1 MKCINCGAELYD
13 DARKCPFCKETLV
26 QGTVSRIDGE
36 NSDFDM
42 TYNTTTDQVD
52 VIRNTVE
59 EDAKLKRRKKRHKRR
74 KGARKNSVRSN
85 RRKRKIAKNIIRFIY
100 AVILVI
106 AVILCIRGCAG
117 SGKEVNP
124 LVYSKGNFLY
134 MDYDGK
140 SVLLSKKLVI
150 DNSGTQVIET
160 NNDAVENLIK
170 NKKIVVTSEDG
181 TRMFFLDRFDLTKN
195 NGVLSYV
202 ENGKIKRAKLVSE
215 GVNDS
220 FVVTKDGKSVLFLTN
235 ANVSGEMGT
244 LYFWSEGDKEPV
256 KIAGDIDKGTYKFSD
271 DGKEIL
277 FIQNYNRGAHAGDL
291 YTVSV
296 KKLDEKIKL
305 DTDVHAIWGKTN
317 DNKKY
322 IYSQSYNSS
331 YFTYDLYITD
341 GTNKTKLFANA
352 KHNPKILE
360 NSDRIVVLG
369 ANDDNSTN
377 LYIINIKTA
386 QSEKIAAQV
395 NNIEFIT
402 EDEKRI
408 LYRKVFDNNI
418 SDYYVYTEGGTEV
431 KIADSVTTVNNGGI
445 SKFDYSQDLSKFVY
459 IKKYDDVKKGGE
471 LYLVKNKKGDVKE
484 TKLADDVYSCRILS
498 KSKLIYAKDFS
509 NNRKVADLYA
519 YDDGE
524 IIQLRNE
531 IKPDSFSVNQE
542 KGIAYVIGSYI
553 NEKRTGKL
561 FSYNDK
567 LEETVVSENVNSIKM
582 RDNKQLS
589 FITLTDAKRS
599 IYLVDKK
606 NNPQLLDEDI
616 TDVFLY

>member
-1 MKCINCGAELYD
+1 MKCTNCGAELYD

-26 QGTVSRIDGE
+26 QGTINKFDGE

-59 EDAKLKRRKKRHKRR
+59 EDAKAKRRTKRHKRR
-74 KGARKNSVRSN
+74 RGARKNSVRAS
-85 RRKRKIAKNIIRFIY
+85 RRKRRIAKAIIRFIY
-100 AVILVI
+100 ALILILLV
-106 AVILCIRGCAG
+106 VLCIRGCAG

-140 SVLLSKKLVI
+140 SVLLSKKLTI
-150 DNSGTQVIET
+150 DNKGTQVIESNT
-160 NNDAVENLIK
+160 DAVENLIK
-170 NKKIVVTSEDG
+170 DKKIVKVSEDG

-195 NGVLSYV
+195 SGVLSYV
-202 ENGKIKRAKLVSE
+202 KNGKIKKAKLVSE
-215 GVNDS
+215 AVNDS
-220 FVVTKDGKSVLFLTN
+220 FVVTKDGKSVLFLANT
-235 ANVSGEMGT
+235 NVSGEMGT

-256 KIAGDIDKGTYKFSD
+256 KIAADMDKGRYKFSD

-277 FIQNYNRGAHAGDL
+277 FIQNYNRGENAGDL

-305 DTDVHAIWGKTN
+305 DTDVYAIWGKTN

-331 YFTYDLYITD
+331 LMTYDIYLTD

-352 KHNPKILE
+352 KYNPRILK
-360 NSDRIVVLG
+360 NSNKLIVLG

-377 LYIINIKTA
+377 LYIVNIKTA
-386 QSEKIAAQV
+386 QSEKIASGV
-395 NNIEFIT
+395 SNIEFLT
-402 EDEKRI
+402 ENEKQI
-408 LYRKVFDNNI
+408 LYRKIFSNNI

-431 KIADSVTTVNNGGI
+431 KVADSVTLINNGDLA
-445 SKFDYSQDLSKFVY
+445 KFDYNEDLTKFVY

-471 LYLVKNKKGDVKE
+471 LYLVKNKKGNVKE
-484 TKLADDVYSCRILS
+484 TKVADDVYSCRILS
-498 KSKLIYAKDFS
+498 ESKIIYAKDFS

-519 YDDGE
+519 FEDGN
-524 IIQLRNE
+524 ITQLRNE
-531 IKPDSFSVNQE
+531 IKPDSFSVAQE
-542 KGIAYVIGSYI
+542 RGVAYVIGSYV

-567 LEETVVSENVNSIKM
+567 LEETVVSDNVNSIKM

-606 NNPQLLDEDI
+606 NNPQLLNEDV
-616 TDVFLY
+616 TDIFLY